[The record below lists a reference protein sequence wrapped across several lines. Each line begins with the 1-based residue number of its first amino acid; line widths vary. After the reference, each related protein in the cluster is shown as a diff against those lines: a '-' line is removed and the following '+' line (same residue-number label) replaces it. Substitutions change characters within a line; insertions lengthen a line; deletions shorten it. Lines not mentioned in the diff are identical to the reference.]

1 MISQTKEKTMTHN
14 TWKLSVALTVLAVAG
29 LAAPVLAQQAVP
41 FRGIYRA
48 KNSITP
54 TAVPGVLRVQDEGT
68 GHALHLGNSAV
79 TDDLLLD
86 ARVVP
91 SPVSGTITFTAA
103 NGDQVFAKV
112 TAMAS
117 PPDAKGLVYFTGSF
131 VISGG
136 TGRFRG
142 ATGGAVLQGINNAAA
157 MTTEFRFSGTIAAR
171 GAGRR

>member
-1 MISQTKEKTMTHN
+1 MTHN
-14 TWKLSVALTVLAVAG
+14 TWKVSLALTVLTLAG
-29 LAAPVLAQQAVP
+29 LAAPAPAQHPVP
-41 FRGIYRA
+41 FRGTYTA

-54 TAVPGVLRVQDEGT
+54 TAIPGVLRVQDAGS
-68 GHALHLGNSAV
+68 GHALHLGNSTV

-112 TAMAS
+112 TAAAS
-117 PPDAKGLVYFTGSF
+117 PPDSEGLVRFTGGF
-131 VISGG
+131 VITGG

-157 MTTEFRFSGTIAAR
+157 MTTDFAFSGAMSAP
-171 GAGRR
+171 GAGRRK